1 MKKFDE
7 VKQEVESNST
17 KFQTVI
23 SDIETKR
30 IDLQRLELEIET
42 ITVEIKPMIIGF
54 GPSLTNESILTI
66 SPIAAIATIMSI
78 LDATDKV

>member
-7 VKQEVESNST
+7 VKVEVEANST

-30 IDLQRLELEIET
+30 IDLQRLELEIDT
-42 ITVEIKPMIIGF
+42 IKTKSEKHKKVQEDIQREREQLLKQTSTLEGLEKALK
-54 GPSLTNESILTI
+54 GK
-66 SPIAAIATIMSI
+66 
-78 LDATDKV
+78 LDAI